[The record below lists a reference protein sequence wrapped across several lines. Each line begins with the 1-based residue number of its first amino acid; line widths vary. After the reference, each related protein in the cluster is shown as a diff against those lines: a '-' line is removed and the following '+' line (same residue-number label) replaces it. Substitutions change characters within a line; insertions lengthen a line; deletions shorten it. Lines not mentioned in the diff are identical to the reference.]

1 MKYHHGN
8 LREELIKSASNLCHQ
23 YGYEKL
29 SLRSIAKEANVSQT
43 APYRHFKTKECLL
56 AAIATNGFN
65 EMETSIN
72 KIINSGKSE
81 KISEKTLVNG
91 MLAYLKFAEKNNN
104 IYEIMFGTVINDFE
118 TYPDLHQAAMKCYGA
133 LKRSLK
139 GYIKLENDSDYDKK
153 CIKIW
158 AFLHGLVGLNKIEQK
173 LEGKEIIEYHDHNAI
188 SALRAAKKNFVSFI
202 TSAINGLIKG

>member
-1 MKYHHGN
+1 
-8 LREELIKSASNLCHQ
+8 
-23 YGYEKL
+23 
-29 SLRSIAKEANVSQT
+29 
-43 APYRHFKTKECLL
+43 
-56 AAIATNGFN
+56 
-65 EMETSIN
+65 
-72 KIINSGKSE
+72 
-81 KISEKTLVNG
+81 

-188 SALRAAKKNFVSFI
+188 SALRAAKRNFVSFI

>member
-8 LREELIKSASNLCHQ
+8 LREELIKSASNLCHH

-72 KIINSGKSE
+72 KIINSG
-81 KISEKTLVNG
+81 NR
-91 MLAYLKFAEKNNN
+91 
-104 IYEIMFGTVINDFE
+104 
-118 TYPDLHQAAMKCYGA
+118 
-133 LKRSLK
+133 KRSQ
-139 GYIKLENDSDYDKK
+139 KK
-153 CIKIW
+153 P
-158 AFLHGLVGLNKIEQK
+158 
-173 LEGKEIIEYHDHNAI
+173 
-188 SALRAAKKNFVSFI
+188 S
-202 TSAINGLIKG
+202 